1 MGDVR
6 PVPDEITV
14 GELLKK
20 CSERPADQAAWDE
33 FVRRYHVTIK
43 SFVRRTY
50 HQKAR
55 VDPEREPQF
64 PEDMI
69 EDLVQSVYMKLVE
82 DGNSA
87 LKHFEGEHENSIFQY
102 LGMIS
107 MNVVRDH
114 VRVMTAKKRPRV
126 TVSLDQLLMR
136 GDRAFP
142 EESVIAI
149 ESAPVTENGVTFAE
163 DEIEQA
169 LKKVVKGK
177 NRDRDALIF
186 KLRFY
191 EGLTFSEI
199 TEALGLDLSPVS
211 VGSIINRIVGKIKP
225 ILARTHGIR
234 L

>member
-1 MGDVR
+1 MR

-20 CSERPADQAAWDE
+20 CSKRPPDQAAWDE

-64 PEDMI
+64 PEDTI
-69 EDLVQSVYMKLVE
+69 EDLVQIVYMKLVE

-87 LKHFEGEHENSIFQY
+87 LERFEGEHAHSIFKY

-107 MNVVRDH
+107 MNVVRDY
-114 VRVMTAKKRPRV
+114 VRGMKAIKRPRI
-126 TVSLDQLLMR
+126 TISIDEMLLK
-136 GDRAFP
+136 GDLAFH
-142 EESVIAI
+142 EESFIVVDSGTGTVAENDIAFI
-149 ESAPVTENGVTFAE
+149 K

-177 NRDRDALIF
+177 NRDRDILIF

-199 TEALGLDLSPVS
+199 TKALGLDLSPVS
-211 VGSIINRIVGKIKP
+211 VGSILNRIVARIKP
-225 ILARTHGIR
+225 ILARTRGIR